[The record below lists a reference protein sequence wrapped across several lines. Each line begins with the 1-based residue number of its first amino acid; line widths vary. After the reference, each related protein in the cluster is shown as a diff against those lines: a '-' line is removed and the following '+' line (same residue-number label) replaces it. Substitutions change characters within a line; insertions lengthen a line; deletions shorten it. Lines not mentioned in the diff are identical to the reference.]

1 MYSTA
6 ELVLKYLSFYWEAS
20 HSKGHGVHSP
30 FVFEFIQQVL
40 QNKTTDHSFAQWK
53 DWRANLLHSTE
64 MLSWEEI
71 GGGSRLGSFDKKS
84 VAAIVNQSAK
94 PIRTAKLFYKLVQ
107 FYQPNSILE
116 LGTSL
121 GLSTALFSLAR
132 PTATIHT
139 IEGVSSAYLKALTHF
154 QEWQFKNVHSYF
166 GNFDNKLTEVLNVMP
181 APELVFMDGNHQE
194 EPTLRYFEQLVNHLP
209 EQSIVIVDDIRW
221 SAGMERAW
229 KQIQQH
235 EQVTATIDLFQ
246 FGIVLF
252 RPSFHS
258 KLHYRIRF

>member
-6 ELVLKYLSFYWEAS
+6 ELVLKYVSFYWGAS

-40 QNKTTDHSFAQWK
+40 QNKTIDHPFAQWK
-53 DWRANLLHSTE
+53 DWRAKLLHSKDILE
-64 MLSWEEI
+64 WEEI
-71 GGGSRLGSFDKKS
+71 GAGSRLGSSEKKS
-84 VAAIVNQSAK
+84 VATIISQSAK
-94 PIRTAKLFYKLVQ
+94 PLRTAKLLYKLVQ

-116 LGTSL
+116 LGTSM
-121 GLSTALFSLAR
+121 GLSTALFSLAN
-132 PTATIHT
+132 PSATIHT
-139 IEGVSSAYLKALTHF
+139 IEGVSSAYIKALTHF
-154 QEWQFKNVHSYF
+154 QQWQFKNVHCYF
-166 GNFDNKLTEVLNVMP
+166 GNLDNKLTEVLSIMP
-181 APELVFMDGNHQE
+181 SPDLVFMDGNHQE
-194 EPTLRYFEQLVNHLP
+194 EPTLRYFEQLVNCLT
-209 EQSIVIVDDIRW
+209 EQSIVLVDDIRW

-235 EQVTATIDLFQ
+235 ERVTATIDLFQ

-252 RPSFHS
+252 RPSFHA